1 MKKISVVKKISVWI
15 ILGLTFTVLFSAC
28 SGESRKE
35 PVTLTLMNDS
45 LEQESEFI
53 KARIGDFEQAHPNI
67 KVNIMDVNPD
77 AALNV
82 FKNALLGDQPLDA
95 MRMDY
100 LWVPE
105 FADLGLLYPLNDMLP
120 ESDRKDFNPA
130 TLRSV
135 QYSGKIYGLPSVMDA
150 PALLYNKRIL
160 RENGFS
166 APPQTMD
173 ELLEIARKVTNK
185 DHYGIY
191 LMDASYFSLPYIW
204 AFGGGT
210 ITDDRKIEITSKDS
224 IEGLKFMRKLKQEHA
239 AQPYSGFEDAYNKM
253 NTDFKEG
260 RSAMMI
266 NGPWA
271 LSDLLSGG
279 EFKDAGNLGITTI
292 PKGPK
297 GQASP
302 AGGHGFT
309 ISKYSK
315 HPKETYE
322 LISYLSSTETQIQQA
337 KEVKTLPTRTS
348 AYQDAALAAD
358 PVFQGFK
365 QQLDAARSRPLIPES
380 SAMFYDFTS
389 NLREILLG
397 TQSAEEGARKIEASW
412 RTLLKLD
419 R

>member
-1 MKKISVVKKISVWI
+1 MKKIPVLI
-15 ILGLTFTVLFSAC
+15 ILSFAITVLFSAC
-28 SGESRKE
+28 SSQSQKE

-45 LEQESEFI
+45 LEQEAEFI
-53 KARIGDFEQAHPNI
+53 KTQIEGFEQAHPNI
-67 KVNIMDVNPD
+67 KVNLIDVNPN

-95 MRMDY
+95 MRTDY

-105 FADLGLLYPLNDMLP
+105 FVNLDLLYPLNDMIS
-120 ESDRKDFNPA
+120 ESDRKDFNPVI
-130 TLRSV
+130 LRSV
-135 QYSGKIYGLPSVMDA
+135 QYNGKIYGLPSVMDA

-160 RENGFS
+160 QENGFS

-173 ELLEIARKVTNK
+173 ELLEMARKVTNK

-210 ITDDRKIEITSKDS
+210 ITDDRKIEIASQGT
-224 IEGLKFMRKLKQEHA
+224 IEGLKFMLKLKQEHA
-239 AQPYSGFEDAYNKM
+239 TQPYSDFKDAYNKM
-253 NTDFKEG
+253 NLDFKEG
-260 RSAMMI
+260 RSAMLI

-271 LSDLLSGG
+271 LSELLAGS
-279 EFKDAGNLGITTI
+279 EFKNADNLGITVI

-297 GQASP
+297 GHASP
-302 AGGHGFT
+302 TGGHGFA

-322 LISYLSSTETQIQQA
+322 LISYLTSTKVQIRQA

-348 AYQDAALAAD
+348 AYQDAALAVD
-358 PVFQGFK
+358 PIFQGFK
-365 QQLDAARSRPLIPES
+365 KQFDAAKSRPLIPES
-380 SAMFYDFTS
+380 STMFYDFTS
-389 NLREILLG
+389 NLKEILLG

-412 RTLLKLD
+412 KDLLKLD
-419 R
+419 Q